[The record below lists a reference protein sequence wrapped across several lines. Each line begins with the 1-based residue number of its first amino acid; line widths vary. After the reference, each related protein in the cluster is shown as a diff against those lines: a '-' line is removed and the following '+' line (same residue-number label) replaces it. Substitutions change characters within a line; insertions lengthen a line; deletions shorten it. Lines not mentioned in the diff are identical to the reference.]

1 MNFTLQSA
9 LSIQCELFWF
19 VASNMLLNHLPF
31 LGILFSFFIFHC
43 MLHFPKGSIQMFL
56 HSLFSFYVFFF
67 HRFFFPIYRWKCCV
81 HWIQEIRSI
90 LLKRNTIY
98 GITIQSIQLIRNYYS
113 HDKFKLRID
122 SFPFNGYW
130 NVIVVY
136 KWVKNE
142 YFLFLTLFPSINT
155 ITRLNMDAKLA
166 LRIKA
171 KMENWNGNRD
181 LNSKINLIEYAYCRT
196 QIYLNENIVAF
207 FFFFLLLLLT

>member
-1 MNFTLQSA
+1 MNYTLQSA

-31 LGILFSFFIFHC
+31 VGILCSFFSFISHCIF
-43 MLHFPKGSIQMFL
+43 HFPKGSIQMFL
-56 HSLFSFYVFFF
+56 HSLFSFFVFFS
-67 HRFFFPIYRWKCCV
+67 FFSIYRWKCCV

-122 SFPFNGYW
+122 SFPFNGCW

-136 KWVKNE
+136 KWVKKNE
-142 YFLFLTLFPSINT
+142 YFFMHRRGN
-155 ITRLNMDAKLA
+155 ITFDYYFWLC
-166 LRIKA
+166 
-171 KMENWNGNRD
+171 
-181 LNSKINLIEYAYCRT
+181 S
-196 QIYLNENIVAF
+196 
-207 FFFFLLLLLT
+207 LLLL